1 MSPKKL
7 EPSRRDQMVR
17 GVAYLAVA
25 ALFIGLVLAR
35 FSGTFTDRVT
45 VTAVLT
51 ETGDALTSGS
61 DVKMR
66 GVLVGR
72 VGSIERQTG
81 KPGAEVELRLDPGKA
96 ASVPADVTARSL
108 PANFFGQSYVD
119 LVPPKQSSTSAA
131 AAPIR
136 SGARV
141 PADTS
146 AQTVELQDVF
156 AKLYRVLS
164 AVQPGKLATVLGA
177 LSEALDGRG
186 AAIGNLVGKADTYLR
201 ALQPALPTLQADI
214 TAFATFAENLNRQ
227 APSLLDSVDDVLVL
241 ARTLVERQTQF
252 LDLLGG
258 GLGLTADARKLVGE
272 NEARL
277 IRVSHQTRQ
286 IVGVLG
292 AHPDAFSRGFVD
304 LGAFL
309 GGLAATDAGRIGIDA
324 RLSGT
329 PLPSYTA
336 ADCPRYPGLA
346 GPNCTGGGPNAAP
359 GPGLLSPA
367 VLYGGIGPIGS
378 VSDRLAMAQVLAALE
393 GGRGST
399 GDLGLLLAGSLLR
412 GQTVLLPAGVR

>member
-1 MSPKKL
+1 MSLRKL
-7 EPSRRDQMVR
+7 QPSRADLMVR
-17 GVAYLAVA
+17 GVAYLGVVV
-25 ALFIGLVLAR
+25 LFIGLVLAR
-35 FSGTFTDRVT
+35 FTGTFTDRVA
-45 VTAVLT
+45 VTALLA
-51 ETGDALTSGS
+51 ETGDALTPGS

-72 VGSIERQTG
+72 VGSIEREAG

-96 ASVPADVTARSL
+96 EGIPADVTARSL

-119 LVPPKQSSTSAA
+119 LVPPAKSTAG
-131 AAPIR
+131 PIR
-136 SGARV
+136 GGARV

-156 AKLYRVLS
+156 AKLYRVLA
-164 AVQPGKLATVLGA
+164 AVQPGKLSTVLGA
-177 LSEALDGRG
+177 LSQALDGRG
-186 AAIGNLVGKADTYLR
+186 AAIGNLVGKTDTYLR
-201 ALQPALPTLQADI
+201 ALQPSLPTLQADI
-214 TAFATFAENLNRQ
+214 TAFATFAENLNKN

-258 GLGLTADARKLVGE
+258 GLGLTADARKLVGD

-292 AHPDAFSRGFVD
+292 DHPDAFSRGFVD

-309 GGLAATDAGRIGIDA
+309 GGLAATDAGRLGIDA

-329 PLPSYTA
+329 PLPAYTA

-346 GPNCTGGGPNAAP
+346 GPNCGGGGGGNAVFP
-359 GPGLLSPA
+359 S

-378 VSDRLAMAQVLAALE
+378 VTDRLAMAQVLAALD

-399 GDLGLLLAGSLLR
+399 GDLGLLLIGSLLR
-412 GQTVLLPAGVR
+412 GSTVLLPAGAS

>member
-1 MSPKKL
+1 
-7 EPSRRDQMVR
+7 MVR
-17 GVAYLAVA
+17 GVAYLAVVA
-25 ALFIGLVLAR
+25 VLIGLVLAQ
-35 FSGTFTDRVT
+35 FSGTFADRVS

-51 ETGDALTSGS
+51 ETGDALTPGS

-72 VGSIERQTG
+72 VGSIERETG

-96 ASVPADVTARSL
+96 ERIPADVTARSL
-108 PANFFGQSYVD
+108 PANFFGQSFVD
-119 LVPPKQSSTSAA
+119 LVPPAQSSAG
-131 AAPIR
+131 PIR
-136 SGARV
+136 GGARV

-164 AVQPGKLATVLGA
+164 AVEPGKLATVIGA
-177 LSEALDGRG
+177 LSQALDGRG
-186 AAIGNLVGKADTYLR
+186 AAIGNLVGKTDTYLR
-201 ALQPALPTLQADI
+201 ALQPALPTLRADI
-214 TAFATFAENLNRQ
+214 TAFATFAEGLNRRV
-227 APSLLDSVDDVLVL
+227 PSLLDSVDDVLVL
-241 ARTLVERQTQF
+241 ARTLVERQAQF

-258 GLGLTADARKLVGE
+258 GLGLTANARKLVGE

-277 IRVSHQTRQ
+277 IRISHQTRL

-292 AHPDAFSRGFVD
+292 RHPDAFSRGFVD

-309 GGLAATDAGRIGIDA
+309 GGLASTDAGRIGIDA
-324 RLSGT
+324 LVSGT

-346 GPNCTGGGPNAAP
+346 GPNCGGGGANAS
-359 GPGLLSPA
+359 LPA

-378 VSDRLAMAQVLAALE
+378 VHDRLAMAQVLAALE
-393 GGRGST
+393 GGRGSS
-399 GDLGLLLAGSLLR
+399 GDLGLLWAGSLLR
-412 GQTVLLPAGVR
+412 GQTVLLPVAAS